1 MVTARKKSVVKT
13 ASKPSVKTPVKL
25 LVRLPA
31 KPSVKPLVK
40 PSSKSSTRSARLKQ
54 DIVIERVDGATTGAQ
69 AIAPDHSPRTRHTS
83 SDIAIK
89 PAIAMTQ
96 GVANDTANAA
106 VNSAASAT
114 ASVMADAILKEQVE
128 QFLFLQSELLD
139 NKNWQ
144 GFIDLFAD
152 DGVYWMPVLP
162 EQSDWRSEA
171 SIFAEDKLMMEVR
184 MGRVT
189 HPTAWSQAPMWMTN
203 HLVGNI
209 AIESVS
215 PSLVVVRSRFH
226 LMELRRDQV
235 RHFGGT
241 YRHTLHRSKAGLR
254 ILMQRVDMFNAQAP
268 YDYVLQVWV

>member
-13 ASKPSVKTPVKL
+13 ASKPPVKQ
-25 LVRLPA
+25 
-31 KPSVKPLVK
+31 
-40 PSSKSSTRSARLKQ
+40 SSKSSARSARLKQ
-54 DIVIERVDGATTGAQ
+54 DIVIERIDGATTGAQ

-83 SDIAIK
+83 SGVAIK
-89 PAIAMTQ
+89 PAITMTQ
-96 GVANDTANAA
+96 GAANDT
-106 VNSAASAT
+106 ASAT
-114 ASVMADAILKEQVE
+114 ASATVRAATDAALKEQVE
-128 QFLFLQSELLD
+128 QFLFLQSERLD
-139 NKNWQ
+139 SKNWQ

-162 EQSDWRSEA
+162 EQTDWRSEA

-209 AIESVS
+209 AIESVG
-215 PSLVVVRSRFH
+215 PSQVVVRSRFH